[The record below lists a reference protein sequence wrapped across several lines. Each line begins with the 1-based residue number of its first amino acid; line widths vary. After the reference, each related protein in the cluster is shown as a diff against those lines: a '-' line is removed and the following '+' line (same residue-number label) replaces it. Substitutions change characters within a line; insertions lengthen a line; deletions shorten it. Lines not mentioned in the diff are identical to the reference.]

1 LVLLAGFC
9 IFVTLI
15 NSSIGLLATIMA
27 GMGGLVVI
35 GLLIRP

>member
-1 LVLLAGFC
+1 
-9 IFVTLI
+9 VTLI